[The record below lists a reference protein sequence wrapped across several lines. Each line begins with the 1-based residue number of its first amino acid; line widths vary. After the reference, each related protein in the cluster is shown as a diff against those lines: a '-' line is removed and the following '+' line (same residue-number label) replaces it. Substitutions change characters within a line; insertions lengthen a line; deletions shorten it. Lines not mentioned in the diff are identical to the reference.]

1 MLGDTWG
8 SDPTLNDSSGYAA
21 QFDATAPGIVDYAR
35 AIATAGESLVS
46 AVARA
51 RMTLEMS
58 DAQRQLLEV
67 QIDRAQRGLP
77 PIQTTGYTGG
87 GGSQPQGITITPG
100 LLLVGGLAAVLLL
113 RK

>member
-1 MLGDTWG
+1 MLGDRWG
-8 SDPTLNDSSGYAA
+8 DDPSLTDTYV
-21 QFDATAPGIVDYAR
+21 QTFDATAPGIVDYAR

-51 RMTLEMS
+51 RLQLDMT
-58 DAQRQLLEV
+58 DAQRQLLDV

-77 PIQTTGYTGG
+77 PIQTTAYTGG
-87 GGSQPQGITITPG
+87 GGVSAQGITITPG
-100 LLLVGGLAAVLLL
+100 LLLVAGLAAVVLL

>member
-1 MLGDTWG
+1 MLGDRWG
-8 SDPTLNDSSGYAA
+8 DDPSLNDPYV
-21 QFDATAPGIVDYAR
+21 QTFDATAPGIVDYAR

-51 RMTLEMS
+51 RLQLDMT
-58 DAQRQLLEV
+58 DAQRQLLDV

-77 PIQTTGYTGG
+77 PIQTTAYTGG
-87 GGSQPQGITITPG
+87 GGVSAQGITITPG
-100 LLLVGGLAAVLLL
+100 LLLVAGLAAVVLL